1 MNCKNFSLVF
11 IKDCAAT
18 GNGANQQTGQKHMT
32 TPGGWGLIEGVCG
45 ESNIALSCFHENA
58 DEVIMGVIMAHEIG
72 HLLGKCVCSMP
83 I

>member
-1 MNCKNFSLVF
+1 
-11 IKDCAAT
+11 
-18 GNGANQQTGQKHMT
+18 MT

-58 DEVIMGVIMAHEIG
+58 DEVTMGVIMAHEIG